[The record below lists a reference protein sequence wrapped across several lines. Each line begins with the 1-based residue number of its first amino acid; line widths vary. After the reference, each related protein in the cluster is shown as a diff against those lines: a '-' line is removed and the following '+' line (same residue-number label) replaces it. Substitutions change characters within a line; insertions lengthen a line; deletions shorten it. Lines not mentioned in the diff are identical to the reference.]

1 MPGGGW
7 LLWERRQGSC
17 AHGSGYSTEGQS
29 RCSRGASS
37 QSVDGGGVRAG
48 QGELQGEKQRGRWCA
63 DRTGRAPGK
72 KAKREVVC
80 GPHRESSREKSIEGG
95 GVRPGQGELQG
106 EKQRA

>member
-1 MPGGGW
+1 M
-7 LLWERRQGSC
+7 
-17 AHGSGYSTEGQS
+17 
-29 RCSRGASS
+29 
-37 QSVDGGGVRAG
+37 RAG